1 MVLLRWPIRN
11 SKRSSRK
18 WWSFTK
24 IEMRCFHTHLTCTT
38 HHSQNFTVATPYS
51 LVFRMETTMH
61 LEVEISSLKV
71 LMDAELKELK
81 WAKLKFE

>member
-1 MVLLRWPIRN
+1 
-11 SKRSSRK
+11 
-18 WWSFTK
+18 
-24 IEMRCFHTHLTCTT
+24 
-38 HHSQNFTVATPYS
+38 
-51 LVFRMETTMH
+51 MH